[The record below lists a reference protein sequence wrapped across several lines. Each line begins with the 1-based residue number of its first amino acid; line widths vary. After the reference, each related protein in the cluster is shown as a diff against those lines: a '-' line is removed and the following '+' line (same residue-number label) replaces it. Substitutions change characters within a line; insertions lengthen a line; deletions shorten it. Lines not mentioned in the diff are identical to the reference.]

1 MREAT
6 SDLPES
12 IATDL
17 AARRPESLDELDR
30 ADRPLTEL
38 QWQARLRQEEARR
51 RQLLACQE
59 AERRRLSRQLHDEL
73 GQLLAAICMRL
84 HAAEDLGGQVVR
96 PALDACLAIAEQAIR
111 QVRELSH
118 DLCPPL
124 LDDFGLLPALR
135 GYLDC
140 LAERAGLSVGLVTSS
155 SLDPLPDELQTACFR
170 VIQEAL
176 ANVIRHASAR
186 HVRVELRRDAEA
198 VELTIRDD
206 GVGFDPQAVERPSRR
221 FAPFGMTAMRQGAEV
236 LGGSCWIESAPGQGT
251 TVQARWPLEDWLDGE
266 SGRQP

>member
-1 MREAT
+1 M
-6 SDLPES
+6 
-12 IATDL
+12 DL

-30 ADRPLTEL
+30 ADRPVTEL

-206 GVGFDPQAVERPSRR
+206 GVGFDPQAVERSSRR
-221 FAPFGMTAMRQGAEV
+221 SASFGMTAMRQGAEV

-251 TVQARWPLEDWLDGE
+251 TVQARWPLGDWLDGE
-266 SGRQP
+266 FGRQP